1 MKDTIIQITSG
12 RGPAECCWVVAQV
25 LKRLLQ
31 EAADFGLLSEVIH
44 REVGIEN
51 GTLNSALIKLQGERL
66 DVFLKGWEGTIQWT
80 GQSKFRK
87 FHKRKNW
94 FVGVHRL
101 NRDETKDQIRDQD
114 IRYQFTR
121 SGGPGGQHVNKVST
135 AVRAT
140 HIPSGEVVF
149 VSQGR
154 SQLQNKNEARSR
166 LLTLLEE
173 KKQQEVRENR
183 KEGWGNHNQLQRG
196 NPVRVFKGTDF
207 KPNHQNKKYKS
218 DRKKLKQ
225 DWLNR
230 FDD

>member
-51 GTLNSALIKLQGERL
+51 GTLNSALIKLQGESL

-149 VSQGR
+149 VSQGS
-154 SQLQNKNEARSR
+154 SQLQNKNEARRR

-225 DWLNR
+225 DWLKSI
-230 FDD
+230 